1 MTTPLVSVILPTYNR
16 LKYLRPAVKSVFA
29 QTLSDWEL
37 IIADDGSDS
46 QTREFLRTLQNPPR
60 VNVVWLSHTGNPS
73 VVRNAALREAR
84 GEYIAFLDSDDLWMP
99 TKLARQVAAL
109 RAAAGT
115 HWSYTGWMQI
125 DEEGRARSGS
135 PKEWVPYSGAILEK
149 LLTLEAT
156 VATPAV
162 MVERRLLA
170 QVGGFDEQ
178 QPLFEDYDL
187 WMRLAARSAVELVD
201 EPLTCL
207 RLHAEHYSRAGIPM
221 AASRHLQ
228 LAKMRARASD
238 SRTRRLVEHLYALS
252 ALNLASL
259 QANVSRTAALRTLAG
274 SCVYSVRHP
283 AWWGRVPRLLL
294 KVAAPR
300 ALLNLY
306 RRGRIRHAHGPHDP
320 KCSHPM

>member
-16 LKYLRPAVKSVFA
+16 LKYLRPAVESVFA

-46 QTREFLRTLQNPPR
+46 ETRVFLETLQQPPR
-60 VNVVWLSHTGNPS
+60 VEVVWLSHTGNPS
-73 VVRNAALREAR
+73 VVRNAALRAAR
-84 GEYIAFLDSDDLWMP
+84 GKYVAFLDSDDLWLP
-99 TKLARQVAAL
+99 AKLERQVAAL
-109 RAAAGT
+109 SAAA
-115 HWSYTGWMQI
+115 HSRWSYTGWTQI
-125 DEEGRARSGS
+125 DEVGRPRTAS
-135 PKEWVPYSGAILEK
+135 PKEWHPYRGAILEK

-162 MVERRLLA
+162 MVEHSLLA

-187 WMRLAARSAVELVD
+187 WMRLAACSDVELVD

-207 RLHAEHYSRAGIPM
+207 RLHAEHYSRVGIPM

-238 SRTRRLVEHLYALS
+238 SRTRGLAERLYALS
-252 ALNLASL
+252 ALNLATL
-259 QANVSRTAALRTLAG
+259 QANVSRTAALKTLAG

-283 AWWGRVPRLLL
+283 DWWKRVPRLLL

-300 ALLNLY
+300 ALLSLY
-306 RRGRIRHAHGPHDP
+306 RRGRVRHASPHDP
-320 KCSHPM
+320 KYSNPM

>member
-1 MTTPLVSVILPTYNR
+1 MATPLVSVILPTYNR
-16 LKYLRPAVKSVFA
+16 LKYLRPAVESVFA
-29 QTLSDWEL
+29 QTLADWEL

-46 QTREFLRTLQNPPR
+46 ETRAFLETLQKPPR
-60 VNVVWLSHTGNPS
+60 VKVVWLSHTGNPS
-73 VVRNAALREAR
+73 SVRNAALREAC
-84 GEYIAFLDSDDLWMP
+84 GEYVAFLDSDDLWMNA
-99 TKLARQVAAL
+99 KLERQVAAL
-109 RAAAGT
+109 RANT
-115 HWSYTGWMQI
+115 RSHWSYTGWTQI
-125 DEEGRARSGS
+125 DEEGRPRTTS
-135 PKEWVPYSGAILEK
+135 PKEWIPYRGAILEK

-162 MVERRLLA
+162 IVERRLLV

-187 WMRLAARSAVELVD
+187 WMRLAACSDVELVD

-207 RLHAEHYSRAGIPM
+207 RLHAEHYSRVGIPM

-238 SRTRRLVEHLYALS
+238 SRTRRLVERLYALS
-252 ALNLASL
+252 ALNLATL
-259 QANVSRTAALRTLAG
+259 QANVSRAAALQTLAG
-274 SCVYSVRHP
+274 SCTYAVRYP
-283 AWWGRVPRLLL
+283 GWWKGLPRLLL

-306 RRGRIRHAHGPHDP
+306 RRGRTRHAAGSHDP
-320 KCSHPM
+320 TCSHRT